1 MTPEQKL
8 EALFASH
15 KPAPNDYGFE
25 IAVLERIA
33 KQRAFNRFSNMAMA
47 ALAGGGL
54 LAAIV
59 WMVVAGEVAAV
70 MPIAASVAALG
81 LAGLVVWSHGRARTT

>member
-8 EALFASH
+8 EALFASQ
-15 KPAPNDYGFE
+15 KPAENDYGFE

-33 KQRAFNRFSNMAMA
+33 KARAVNRFSNMAMA
-47 ALAGGGL
+47 ALAGSGL

-59 WMVVAGEVAAV
+59 WMFIAGEVAAV
-70 MPIAASVAALG
+70 VPIGAAVAAMG
-81 LAGLVVWSHGRARTT
+81 LAGLVIWSHARAGSA

>member
-15 KPAPNDYGFE
+15 KPVSNDYGFE

-33 KQRAFNRFSNMAMA
+33 KQRAINRFTHLVMMM
-47 ALAGGGL
+47 LVGTGGL
-54 LAAIV
+54 AAMM
-59 WMVVAGEVAAV
+59 WALQTGRMMSV
-70 MPIAASVAALG
+70 MPVLASIAASGVAALVIWTIERAK
-81 LAGLVVWSHGRARTT
+81 AG

>member
-8 EALFASH
+8 EALFASQ

-33 KQRAFNRFSNMAMA
+33 KQRAFNRFSQLAMMMLA
-47 ALAGGGL
+47 AGGL
-54 LAAIV
+54 LVALV
-59 WMVVAGEVAAV
+59 WMLIAGEVTAIMPMLAA
-70 MPIAASVAALG
+70 VAALG
-81 LAGLVVWSHGRARTT
+81 LAGLVVWSHGRARAG